1 MSYSIGGLIQSADYN
16 GFANTNSPNVNS
28 VWASGSSNTGYGQS
42 PLATVTTATK
52 VSFTNWA
59 NLISTISN
67 IAAHQGST
75 ITTLSPAPSLGGKIK
90 GFVPTLNDNINTI
103 YTNRLNANSQG
114 TDSTTTITNSI
125 SSWVDTLTMTFTL
138 TFVSANAIRYFFNG
152 GGQLG
157 LSFSHPTGPTIDAL
171 ISDICS
177 EIGTIWLSGTN
188 SGTVTLSGTT
198 FNGVTKIGGVAS
210 IRGTANIN
218 NGFYNWTGVASNCY
232 RQYGDV
238 PYGSYTAGTFLDI
251 LAQYNGTTGITITCL
266 FDEIPNGAIASTGT
280 QATLTVRPPSATYLT
295 NTWGSPVISSNIV
308 PI

>member
-28 VWASGSSNTGYGQS
+28 IWAGGSSNQGYGQS
-42 PLATVTTATK
+42 PLSTVTATNK

-59 NLISTISN
+59 NLITTISTI
-67 IAAHQGST
+67 ALHQGST

-90 GFVPTLNDNINTI
+90 GFVPTLSNNINTI
-103 YTNRLNANSQG
+103 YSNRLNANAQG
-114 TDSTTTITNSI
+114 SDSTATITNTI

-138 TFVSANAIRYFFNG
+138 TFVSANAIRYFFNS
-152 GGQLG
+152 GGQIG
-157 LSFSHPTGPTIDAL
+157 LSFFHPTSSTINGL
-171 ISDICS
+171 LNDICN
-177 EIGTIWLSGTN
+177 EIGTVWLSGIT
-188 SGTVTLSGTT
+188 SGTATLSGTT

-210 IRGTANIN
+210 VRGTANTN
-218 NGFYNWTGVASNCY
+218 NGFYNWSPIITNCY

-251 LAQYNGTTGITITCL
+251 SAQYNSATVITITCV
-266 FDEIPNGAIASTGT
+266 FDEVPNGAIASTGT
-280 QATLTVRPPSATYLT
+280 QATLTVRPPSTTYLT
-295 NTWGSPVISSNIV
+295 NTWGSPIIGSSIV